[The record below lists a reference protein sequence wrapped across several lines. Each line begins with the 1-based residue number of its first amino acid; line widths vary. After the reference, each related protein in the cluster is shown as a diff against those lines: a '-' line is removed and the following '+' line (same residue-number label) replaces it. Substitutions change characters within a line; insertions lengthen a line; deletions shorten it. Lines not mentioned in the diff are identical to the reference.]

1 MIQVRVIAPMGAVVH
16 GPAKL
21 QLSREQL
28 ARRGHLVG
36 RPDGKGVVALKDGS
50 LAFKLGEVF
59 GIDAFDGK
67 LNAALFED
75 VAAAAKAAKAT
86 AQATSGTAAGA

>member
-1 MIQVRVIAPMGAVVH
+1 MIQVRVIAPMGAMVH

-21 QLSREQL
+21 QLSNAQL

-36 RPDGKGVVALKDGS
+36 KPDGKGVVTLKDGS
-50 LAFKLGEVF
+50 LSFKLGEVF
-59 GIDAFDGK
+59 GISEFDGK

-86 AQATSGTAAGA
+86 AQATSGAAAGA